1 MLAVLSMG
9 FEITLLNF
17 ILNLAIIVVGLL
29 AYRKSKNFVPLYFA
43 GAFVIFASTHLLT
56 LLGMAETLLYPIL
69 VLRTVAYLT
78 LVFTLYK
85 ILATSKKK

>member
-1 MLAVLSMG
+1 MG